1 MAALLGQAD
10 DIQVV
15 ATADDPARAL
25 DRAPELGVDVTV
37 VSPEGLD
44 MGTAGWFESLADC
57 RVVVLTD
64 AIDELLV
71 RAVSSSDVDACLQ
84 LASVTALE
92 LASTVRGVL
101 QGQVTFSSDFLPR
114 LVRRRQDDPL
124 PAALT
129 AREGDIL
136 ARSPTVTPT
145 TRSPTCSACP
155 PAPCA
160 STSAR
165 CSPSSVRPTG
175 PPPRCSRS
183 RSASSTR
190 PTSRSTPADLPAPAR
205 PPLVPRRS
213 SRPDDATAAPGAEP
227 RPVSTMSKKMKRPEY
242 ERELRTLHGELVALQ
257 EWVKSSGPRSAW
269 CSRAA
274 TPPARAARS
283 RRSPRR

>member
-1 MAALLGQAD
+1 MTLEPAIRAMVIGGSPIVRAGMAALLGQAD

-124 PAALT
+124 PAPLT

-136 ARSPTVTPT
+136 ALLTHGHTNDSIAHVLGLSTGTV
-145 TRSPTCSACP
+145 RIYVSAVLAKLG
-155 PAPCA
+155 APN
-160 STSAR
+160 R
-165 CSPSSVRPTG
+165 
-175 PPPRCSRS
+175 
-183 RSASSTR
+183 
-190 PTSRSTPADLPAPAR
+190 
-205 PPLVPRRS
+205 
-213 SRPDDATAAPGAEP
+213 TAAAVLAVQERLVDPSDV
-227 RPVSTMSKKMKRPEY
+227 PV
-242 ERELRTLHGELVALQ
+242 
-257 EWVKSSGPRSAW
+257 
-269 CSRAA
+269 
-274 TPPARAARS
+274 PAG
-283 RRSPRR
+283 